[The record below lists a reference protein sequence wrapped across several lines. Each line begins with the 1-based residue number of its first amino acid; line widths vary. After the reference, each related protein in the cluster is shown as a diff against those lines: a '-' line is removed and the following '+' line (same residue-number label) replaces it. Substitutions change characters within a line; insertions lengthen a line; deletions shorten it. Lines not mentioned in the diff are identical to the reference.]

1 MGCLAVV
8 GLIAVVL
15 GGPGFLLFLLAA
27 SVSPVPAVGP
37 PATAAPAP
45 PAVVA
50 ADEQA
55 SAAIGT
61 IVPGCIVPA
70 WVLLAV
76 GQVES
81 GNAAGHAISSS
92 GEVSPPIIG
101 PALDGSI
108 PGTAAIPA
116 SDRGALTGDPV
127 WDHAV
132 GPMQILPSTWQRWA
146 VSAAGVSAAP
156 GPAPGR
162 QSLGEGGVS
171 TGPPPDPQN
180 VADAALTAAVILC
193 QPPRDLSDP
202 AQLSAALYAYNH
214 STAYV
219 AEVMSWAGS
228 FAASSGGLAA
238 ASMQRPTQVASSG
251 RKPGSMPW
259 PIGDSR

>member
-1 MGCLAVV
+1 MNARAGCLAVV
-8 GLIAVVL
+8 GLIAVVI

-27 SVSPVPAVGP
+27 SVSPVWESVRP
-37 PATAAPAP
+37 PATAASAPA
-45 PAVVA
+45 AVVA

-61 IVPGCIVPA
+61 IVPGCVVPA

-116 SDRGALTGDPV
+116 SDGGALTGDPV

-132 GPMQILPSTWQRWA
+132 GPMQILASTWRRWA
-146 VSAAGVSAAP
+146 VSAAGVVAAP
-156 GPAPGR
+156 KP
-162 QSLGEGGVS
+162 V
-171 TGPPPDPQN
+171 PDPQN
-180 VADAALTAAVILC
+180 IADAALTAAVILC
-193 QPPRDLSDP
+193 QPPRDLADP

-214 STAYV
+214 SAAYV
-219 AEVMSWAGS
+219 AQVMSWAGS
-228 FAASSGGLAA
+228 FAASPAGPPA
-238 ASMQRPTQVASSG
+238 ASMHRPTQAASSG